1 MDKFCIPIEKPEGC
15 WDCKHCGWSY
25 VHDSEYCDQ
34 LNKSLSDTDA
44 IDPDCPIVPMPDVEG
59 LKRKLAVYEEAFEFV
74 VSNSCPPH
82 EICIAHETRNDDCEP
97 CYREYLESKLK
108 ESDNWQAG

>member
-1 MDKFCIPIEKPEGC
+1 MDKYCLPIEKKPMCCG
-15 WDCKHCGWSY
+15 DC
-25 VHDSEYCDQ
+25 EYQKRYECVITGKALKELLQ
-34 LNKSLSDTDA
+34 IS
-44 IDPDCPIVPMPDVEG
+44 PDCPIVPMPDVEG